1 MILNVNVLAL
11 STELSKFPKF
21 LKFANLDTSVK
32 LKF

>member
-21 LKFANLDTSVK
+21 LEFANLYTSVK